1 MKLSFSHQ
9 QRLAFVTLTLTGLVL
24 SLFAW
29 LPIKPSQANQV
40 TQPEQL
46 LTADPALEAN
56 ARAQVQRNFG
66 KLPLSFV
73 ANNGQTDA
81 AVKFTSRGQGAMFF
95 LTANET
101 VMRLRNA
108 DFGMRNKNSDAKFG
122 RQSATMKMRFE
133 GANSQPNV
141 TGAELLP
148 GKSNYFIGN
157 DRSKWQRD
165 VANFAKVCY
174 DELYPGID
182 AVFYG
187 NQRQLE
193 YDFVVAPGADPRQIK
208 LSFAGADSLKLDA
221 AGNLVL
227 KTAVGEIIQQA
238 PVIYQQSGDAR
249 QPISGGYVLTADNRV
264 TFEIG
269 DYDASR
275 ELVIDPIVA
284 FASYLGGGDL
294 DDANDVTVDAAGN
307 VYLAGDTE
315 SEDFPASG
323 NLGSN
328 GLFNGDTA
336 AFVVKLSPD
345 GAAQLYSTLIDGRKF
360 DSAIGLK
367 VDAQGN
373 AYLTG
378 TTGSTNFPLEA
389 PFQDRINPG
398 IATQPSYVLPDVL
411 VAAFVLKLNAAGNA
425 LVFSTYLS
433 GNNDDEG
440 FDIAVSNNLRVYVTG
455 YTFSTNFPVKNEFQN
470 NTILSGKDAF
480 ITVFAADGQSLVYS
494 SYLRGTEQGSL
505 VAVDGAGNAYI
516 TGIADSAN
524 LTTRGANGQPP
535 FRASRPG
542 GDDAF
547 VAKFN
552 PFASGNSSL
561 VYSTYLGGSGTDKGF
576 GIAVDSSNQA
586 YVTGITGSTNFPLQ
600 AAAGSTILDSTNV
613 VNEAFVTCL
622 NANGSG
628 LIFSSFLGGSGQE
641 EGFDI
646 ALDSTRN
653 IYIGGKTNSTNFPL
667 VNPVQATRA
676 GGFDA
681 FAVRVSPGG
690 RAITFSSYLGGSS
703 NEIVGGI
710 AVDSLGSIYL
720 GGETTSTNF
729 PTTPGALQ
737 STAQGGGDGFV
748 AKIKFKNSDTIGAFN
763 DVTRI
768 FSLRNSLT
776 SGPADIIANIQQ
788 NIGADKDF
796 PIAGDWNG
804 DGVDTIGI
812 FNSGTFALTNSN
824 DFVAQ
829 PDLSFS
835 FGQLGDVPVAGDW
848 DGDGI
853 DTIGVFRNGTFLLR
867 NSNSAGAADITF
879 NFGQAG
885 DLPVAGDWNGDR
897 IDTIGV
903 FRVTNGVGSFQ
914 LRNSFLLIAPT
925 ITVVFGQTGDVPATG
940 DWDGNGIDTIG
951 VFRGGNFIIRQFNN
965 NDATVPNQITVAFGV
980 AGEKPIAGDWDG
992 LP

>member
-1 MKLSFSHQ
+1 MKFSFSR
-9 QRLAFVTLTLTGLVL
+9 QRHLAFVTLTLTGLVL

-29 LPIKPSQANQV
+29 LPIKSGQADQAAK
-40 TQPEQL
+40 PEQL
-46 LTADPALEAN
+46 LTTDPALEAT
-56 ARAQVQRNFG
+56 ARAQVQKNFG

-73 ANNGQTDA
+73 ANHGQTDA

-101 VMRLRNA
+101 VMKLRQVKQEKA
-108 DFGMRNKNSDAKFG
+108 KGKTAIRNS
-122 RQSATMKMRFE
+122 QSAIVKMRFE
-133 GANSQPNV
+133 GANSEPNV
-141 TGAELLP
+141 TGADLLP

-157 DRSKWQRD
+157 DHSHWQRD
-165 VANFAKVCY
+165 VANFARVHY
-174 DELYPGID
+174 DEIYPGID

-208 LSFAGADSLKLDA
+208 LSFAGAESLKLDA

-227 KTAVGEIIQQA
+227 KTAVGEVVQQA
-238 PVIYQQSGDAR
+238 PVIYQQSGDTR
-249 QPISGGYVLTADNRV
+249 QPVSGGYVLTAGNQV
-264 TFEIG
+264 AFEIG

-284 FASYLGGGDL
+284 FASYLGGGDF
-294 DDANDVTVDAAGN
+294 DDVNDVTADAAGN
-307 VYLAGDTE
+307 VYVAGKTE
-315 SEDFPASG
+315 SEDFPANG

-328 GLFNGDTA
+328 GLLNGDTA
-336 AFVVKLSPD
+336 AFITKLSPD
-345 GAAQLYSTLIDGRKF
+345 GTSQLYSTLIDGRKF

-373 AYLTG
+373 AYATG
-378 TTGSTNFPLEA
+378 TTGSSNFPLEA
-389 PFQDRINPG
+389 PFQDRVNPG
-398 IATQPSYVLPDVL
+398 IATQPPFVVPDVL
-411 VAAFVLKLNAAGNA
+411 TAAFVLKLNAAGNA

-470 NTILSGKDAF
+470 NTLLSGKDAF
-480 ITVFAADGQSLVYS
+480 IAVFAADGQSLVYS
-494 SYLRGTEQGSL
+494 SYLRGTKQGNL

-524 LTTRGANGQPP
+524 LTTRGTNGQPP

-561 VYSTYLGGSGTDKGF
+561 VYSTYLGGSGTDKGL

-586 YVTGITGSTNFPLQ
+586 YVTGITGSVNFPLQ
-600 AAAGSTILDSTNV
+600 AATGSTILDSTNV

-628 LIFSSFLGGSGQE
+628 LIFSTFLGGSGEE

-653 IYIGGKTNSTNFPL
+653 IYVGGRSNSTNFPL

-676 GGFDA
+676 GGFDV
-681 FAVRVSPGG
+681 FAARISPGG
-690 RAITFSSYLGGSS
+690 KALTFSSYLGGSS
-703 NEIVGGI
+703 NDFVGGI

-729 PTTPGALQ
+729 PTTLGALQ
-737 STAQGGGDGFV
+737 TTAQGGGDGFV
-748 AKIKFKNSDTIGAFN
+748 AKIKFKNSDTIGTFN
-763 DVTRI
+763 DVTQV

-796 PIAGDWNG
+796 PIAGDWDG
-804 DGVDTIGI
+804 DGVDTIGV
-812 FNSGTFALTNSN
+812 FNSGTFGLSNSN

-829 PDLSFS
+829 PDLLFN

-853 DTIGVFRNGTFLLR
+853 DTIGVFRAGTFLLR
-867 NSNSAGAADITF
+867 NSNSAGAPDITF
-879 NFGQAG
+879 NFGLAG
-885 DLPVAGDWNGDR
+885 GLPVAGDWNGDR
-897 IDTIGV
+897 IDTVGV
-903 FRVTNGVGSFQ
+903 FIINNGVGSFV
-914 LRNSFLLIAPT
+914 LRNAFLLIGPA
-925 ITVVFGQTGDVPATG
+925 IVISFGQTGDVPVTG
-940 DWDGNGIDTIG
+940 DWDGNGVDTIG
-951 VFRGGNFIIRQFNN
+951 LFRKGMFFIRQFNN
-965 NDATVPNQITVAFGV
+965 NDATAPNQITVGFGV
-980 AGEKPIAGDWDG
+980 AGEKPVAGDWNG